1 MTMIFNET
9 PLQGVVL
16 VELERRADS
25 RGSFARAFC
34 AREFAEHGLNPNVV
48 QCNLSAT
55 ARRGTLRGMHYSV
68 PPAAEAKL
76 VRCVRGAIFDVA
88 LDLRP
93 ESPTFRQHY
102 AVELSAKNGLALF
115 IPEGCAHGQ
124 QALVDDVE
132 VFYQMSEFFVAEVQ
146 RGVRHDD
153 PAFAIVWPLP
163 VTEISDRD
171 QTWPLFDVREGS
183 GPAAPTRDA

>member
-1 MTMIFNET
+1 MIFTET
-9 PLQGVVL
+9 PLPGVVL
-16 VELERRADS
+16 VELERRADA

-34 AREFAEHGLNPNVV
+34 AREFAEHGLNPTVA

-55 ARRGTLRGMHYSV
+55 ARRGTLRGMHYSI

-76 VRCVRGAIFDVA
+76 VRCVRGAIYDVT

-93 ESPTFRQHY
+93 ESPSFGTWY
-102 AVELSAKNGLALF
+102 AVELSARNGLALF

-132 VFYQMSEFFVAEVQ
+132 VFYQMSEFFVPDVQ
-146 RGVRHDD
+146 RGVRYDD
-153 PAFAIVWPLP
+153 PAFGIVWPLP

-171 QTWPLFDVREGS
+171 RTWPLFNVSAAG
-183 GPAAPTRDA
+183 GPPGG

>member
-1 MTMIFNET
+1 MIFHET
-9 PLQGVVL
+9 PLPGVVV

-34 AREFAEHGLNPNVV
+34 AREFAEHGLNPKIA

-55 ARRGTLRGMHYSV
+55 ARRGTLRGMHYSL

-76 VRCVRGAIFDVA
+76 VRCVRGAIYDVA

-93 ESPTFRQHY
+93 DSPTFLQHF
-102 AVELSAKNGLALF
+102 AIELSAANGLALF

-124 QALVDDVE
+124 QSLVDDVE
-132 VFYQMSEFFVAEVQ
+132 VFYQMSEFFVPDVQ

-163 VTEISDRD
+163 VSEISDRD
-171 QTWPLFDVREGS
+171 RTWPWFDARAGHH
-183 GPAAPTRDA
+183 P